1 MNLPTPEDIRRMRI
15 MAGLT
20 QRELAER
27 AGVSQSLIA
36 RIEAGTVDPRLST
49 LRKILKALT
58 PSIGELKAGHVMHK
72 PVIWV
77 DVDEPVKS
85 VVELMEKYGISQVP
99 VLEKGV
105 VVGTI
110 HETTLLKHF
119 LKTKNPSTLFNKP
132 AREVMDDPLPIVS
145 PSSSISDVLALLS
158 GENPAV
164 LVMEGGKLVGI
175 ITKID
180 VISAI
185 KPRSR
190 GAHESDEGQA
200 QQVPQY

>member
-1 MNLPTPEDIRRMRI
+1 MSLPTPEDIRRMRI

-20 QRELAER
+20 QKELAER

-49 LRKILKALT
+49 LRKILKALV
-58 PSIGELKAGHVMHK
+58 PSIGDLKAEQVMHK
-72 PVIWV
+72 PVIWI
-77 DVDEPVKS
+77 DADEPVRN

-99 VLEKGV
+99 VLEKGN

-110 HETTLLKHF
+110 HESTLLRYF
-119 LKTKNPSTLFNKP
+119 LKTKNPSQLFNRR
-132 AREVMDDPLPIVS
+132 AREVMDESLPMVS
-145 PSSSISDVLALLS
+145 PSTSISDVLALLS
-158 GENPAV
+158 GEKPAV
-164 LVMEGGKLVGI
+164 LVVNEGKLIGI

-180 VISAI
+180 IISAI

-190 GAHESDEGQA
+190 GLHDLDQGKT
-200 QQVPQY
+200 

>member
-1 MNLPTPEDIRRMRI
+1 MSLPTPEDVRRMRI

-20 QRELAER
+20 QKELAER

-58 PSIGELKAGHVMHK
+58 PSIGDLKAEQVMHK

-77 DVDEPVKS
+77 DVDEPVKN

-99 VLEKGV
+99 VLEKGN

-110 HETTLLKHF
+110 HESTLLRYF
-119 LKTKNPSTLFNKP
+119 LKTKNPSSLFSKR
-132 AREVMDDPLPIVS
+132 AREVMDEALPMVS
-145 PSSSISDVLALLS
+145 PSTSISDVLALLS
-158 GENPAV
+158 GDKPAI
-164 LVMEGGKLVGI
+164 LVVSEGKLVGI

-190 GAHESDEGQA
+190 ELHDIDQGKT
-200 QQVPQY
+200 

>member
-1 MNLPTPEDIRRMRI
+1 MSLPTPEDIRRMRI

-20 QRELAER
+20 QKELAER

-99 VLEKGV
+99 VLERGA

-119 LKTKNPSTLFNKP
+119 LKTKNPSALFNKP

-190 GAHESDEGQA
+190 GTRESDEGQA